1 MNACLYL
8 VWPSRLLMYYY
19 GYISLYGIPLLKV
32 KIVMVVCH
40 YKVEKND
47 VLLYSKARNK
57 VA

>member
-1 MNACLYL
+1 
-8 VWPSRLLMYYY
+8 MYYY